1 MSVSLTATGY
11 GGLGQIV
18 GNAAKVQQTIADLT
32 AESGS
37 GYLSPDFA
45 GLGQGAAVTLD
56 LSPQLAAANQVQSNA
71 DAAGSIQTAAQTALG
86 QIESVASSFASQAA
100 TLVGTQGTTQTIS
113 ASARNALT
121 QVATLLDTKVGDV
134 YVFGGQDSAD
144 PPIPDPQNITSS
156 AFAAAIQTAIA
167 GLSANG
173 QAATSAATLAIAA
186 PGGVSPFSASLEA
199 AGQQAQTDL
208 GGGHYVA
215 LAPLATANS
224 DAVSAGTGTTSTGS
238 YTRDILRG
246 LATIGS
252 LTDAQASDPNFVPLL
267 QDTITSLNGA
277 VSAINSD
284 IGALGDRQ
292 NQVTSAQTE
301 AGDTVTALTTQIS
314 HVQDADLTQVA
325 VQLSSAQT
333 QLQASYQLIANLSAL
348 SLAKFLP
355 A

>member
-1 MSVSLTATGY
+1 
-11 GGLGQIV
+11 
-18 GNAAKVQQTIADLT
+18 
-32 AESGS
+32 
-37 GYLSPDFA
+37 
-45 GLGQGAAVTLD
+45 
-56 LSPQLAAANQVQSNA
+56 
-71 DAAGSIQTAAQTALG
+71 
-86 QIESVASSFASQAA
+86 
-100 TLVGTQGTTQTIS
+100 
-113 ASARNALT
+113 
-121 QVATLLDTKVGDV
+121 
-134 YVFGGQDSAD
+134 
-144 PPIPDPQNITSS
+144 
-156 AFAAAIQTAIA
+156 
-167 GLSANG
+167 
-173 QAATSAATLAIAA
+173 
-186 PGGVSPFSASLEA
+186 
-199 AGQQAQTDL
+199 
-208 GGGHYVA
+208 
-215 LAPLATANS
+215 
-224 DAVSAGTGTTSTGS
+224 
-238 YTRDILRG
+238 
-246 LATIGS
+246 